1 MNDEYQTRQFFNMK
15 KSELKQIIKEEI
27 RKVLNENEPPEP
39 VAYNNGFNLY
49 DTKEDFEK
57 ALDYYWGKDKE
68 DWELIDYNEKYG
80 GGEIGDHVSYTIGN
94 FIIGSWNVESK
105 HPGGVNT
112 NTGSGEQDLVYPKHS
127 RKD

>member
-94 FIIGSWNVESK
+94 FIIGSWNTKHE

-127 RKD
+127 TKD

>member
-15 KSELKQIIKEEI
+15 KSELKHIIKEEI

-68 DWELIDYNEKYG
+68 DWELIDYNKKYG

-94 FIIGSWNVESK
+94 FIIGSWNAERE

-127 RKD
+127 TKD